1 MVNKQKRWTST
12 IIVEFYSEDCE
23 NDMDSFLK
31 AKDKLEDMNQEVYDT
46 FHGDSRIVYLTEL
59 PK

>member
-46 FHGDSRIVYLTEL
+46 FHGDSRIVY
-59 PK
+59 